1 MQESEFAA
9 FMNQLMP
16 FLKRKHWA
24 SEVEAQWLKVTILL
38 EPMINH
44 DYAHGLQVSY
54 LLEARGLK

>member
-1 MQESEFAA
+1 
-9 FMNQLMP
+9 MNQLMP